1 MLRDFTPR
9 FVGSSIGPSV
19 RPSFDA
25 GSRVSSLV
33 LCHLA
38 SPIGVELFFAMLQAK
53 SGSVHPQLTN
63 AAMRCLL
70 KKQIGEAKTVSQ
82 LTII

>member
-1 MLRDFTPR
+1 MGFLALLLMPKCSTDLNYGPCPPARD
-9 FVGSSIGPSV
+9 
-19 RPSFDA
+19 
-25 GSRVSSLV
+25 RVSSLV
-33 LCHLA
+33 LRHLA

-63 AAMRCLL
+63 AAMLCLL